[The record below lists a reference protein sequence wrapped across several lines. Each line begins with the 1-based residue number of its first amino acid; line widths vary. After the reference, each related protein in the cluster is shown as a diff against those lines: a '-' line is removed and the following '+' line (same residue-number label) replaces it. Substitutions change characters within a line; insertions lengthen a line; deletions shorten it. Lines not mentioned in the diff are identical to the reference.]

1 MTEEQMKKILKEA
14 LDQMEERISQRIE
27 RLERRVG
34 EI

>member
-1 MTEEQMKKILKEA
+1 MTEEQMKKILKGA